1 MKNVIEKTRPAH
13 ALGGWYESPEK
24 IMGVF
29 NESIMVKMEFEVTM
43 GVYGERLWAF
53 RAWIRLHQISKY

>member
-1 MKNVIEKTRPAH
+1 MSH
-13 ALGGWYESPEK
+13 QEK

-43 GVYGERLWAF
+43 GVYGERLWACT
-53 RAWIRLHQISKY
+53 AWIRVHEISKY